1 MKIVHTPNHLEAKN
15 KHVERCIQF
24 NETNVL
30 NIQLKTNEFIPEHDF
45 NGDVLVIVRKG
56 KVLFDVE
63 GQQVELTNENVLHID
78 PLEKHGLKALEDSD
92 ILVVKISS

>member
-1 MKIVHTPNHLEAKN
+1 MKVIDTPNYLAEKN
-15 KHVERCIQF
+15 KHVEKCIQF

-30 NIQLKTNEFIPEHDF
+30 NIQLKANEFIPEHDF
-45 NGDVLVIVRKG
+45 NGNVLVIVRKG

-63 GQQVELTNENVLHID
+63 GKQVELTNENVLHIA